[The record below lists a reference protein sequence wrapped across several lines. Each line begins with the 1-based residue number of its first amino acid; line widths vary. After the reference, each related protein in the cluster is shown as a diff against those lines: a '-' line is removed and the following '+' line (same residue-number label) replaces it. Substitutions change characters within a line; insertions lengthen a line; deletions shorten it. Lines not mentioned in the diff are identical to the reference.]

1 MIITSINQAFELNNI
16 AYKTLLNKYN
26 FDKDLLT
33 SFKSHASLFD
43 LMHLLDYLNNKD
55 SEAISFKIN

>member
-1 MIITSINQAFELNNI
+1 MIITSINQAYKLNNI
-16 AYKTLLNKYN
+16 AYNTLLNKYN